1 MSERMAGMARR
12 RSLMMA
18 VLPAAMICAFAP
30 YARADDYPSRAIT
43 LIVPY
48 PAGGGVDAM
57 ARLVAAKL
65 SAPLGQQMI
74 VENRGGGGGNI
85 GARAVAK
92 AAPDGYTLL
101 LGGAGSITINPS
113 LDPNAGYIA
122 KDFALIGLIASM
134 PVVITVHP
142 SVAAHSVADLI
153 ALAKEQP
160 GRLDVGTPN
169 RGSGAYLA
177 AELFKAMA
185 GVDLALIPYKGA
197 APLTNDL
204 IAGHIGIGFNTVP
217 PALGNIQSGNLRPI
231 AVTSAT
237 RTSLLPDVP
246 TVAESGLPGFEAM
259 LHFGLL
265 APAAAQSNPDY
276 PNKPVRIIVNVAPGG
291 GVDTATRIIA
301 DKLRARLGQ
310 PFVVENRP
318 GAGGNIGAEVV
329 FQSEGD
335 GYTLLASSPTP
346 LAINGWLYKKLNFDP
361 AGFEPVAM
369 MSRIPNV
376 LVVRSDFPAQSVQ
389 EFVTVAKAN
398 PGKFS
403 FGSQGIG
410 TASHLT
416 GELFMTLTGTKLVH
430 VPYKGNTSNVLTDV
444 IAGHV
449 DLSFIQFSA
458 VHELQQGGKLRV
470 LAVATD
476 KRMEALPDV
485 PTMAEAGYPDIVSE
499 TWNAISAPPKTP
511 GSIIL
516 KLNAA
521 INEALQEPEVLARLR
536 ELQVLVGGGD
546 AAQTRRFVEEQRA
559 LWGKVIQAASVPQQ

>member
-1 MSERMAGMARR
+1 MNEPFPHDLSRR
-12 RSLMMA
+12 R
-18 VLPAAMICAFAP
+18 AA
-30 YARADDYPSRAIT
+30 
-43 LIVPY
+43 
-48 PAGGGVDAM
+48 
-57 ARLVAAKL
+57 
-65 SAPLGQQMI
+65 
-74 VENRGGGGGNI
+74 
-85 GARAVAK
+85 GAR
-92 AAPDGYTLL
+92 G
-101 LGGAGSITINPS
+101 
-113 LDPNAGYIA
+113 
-122 KDFALIGLIASM
+122 
-134 PVVITVHP
+134 
-142 SVAAHSVADLI
+142 
-153 ALAKEQP
+153 
-160 GRLDVGTPN
+160 
-169 RGSGAYLA
+169 
-177 AELFKAMA
+177 
-185 GVDLALIPYKGA
+185 
-197 APLTNDL
+197 
-204 IAGHIGIGFNTVP
+204 
-217 PALGNIQSGNLRPI
+217 
-231 AVTSAT
+231 
-237 RTSLLPDVP
+237 
-246 TVAESGLPGFEAM
+246 
-259 LHFGLL
+259 
-265 APAAAQSNPDY
+265 AQSNPDY

-346 LAINGWLYKKLNFDP
+346 LAINGWLYKKLSFDP

-476 KRMEALPDV
+476 KRMEALPDI
-485 PTMAEAGYPDIVSE
+485 PTMAEAGYPGIVSE

-511 GSIIL
+511 GPIIL

-521 INEALQEPEVLARLR
+521 INEALQSPDMIASMKKLGFESRIGSS
-536 ELQVLVGGGD
+536 QD
-546 AAQTRRFVEEQRA
+546 FAAFV
-559 LWGKVIQAASVPQQ
+559 AAEIPRWTAVVKASGVKSQ